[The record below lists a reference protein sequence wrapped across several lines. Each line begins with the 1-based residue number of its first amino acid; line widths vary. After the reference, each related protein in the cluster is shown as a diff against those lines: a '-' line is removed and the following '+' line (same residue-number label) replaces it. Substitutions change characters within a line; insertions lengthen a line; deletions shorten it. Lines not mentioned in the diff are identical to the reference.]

1 MQNKQVEFGIDA
13 RARLLQGV
21 NTLAD
26 SVCVT
31 LGPKGRNVILQQQ
44 FNGHPVIT
52 KDGVSV
58 AREITLQDPVQNMGA
73 DVVRE
78 VANRAN
84 SAAGD
89 GTTTATVLAR
99 SIIQEGMKAVAAGMN
114 PMDLKRGIDKASKFV
129 VNELHKLAV
138 GCDGYDSI
146 CNVGSISA
154 NSDTG
159 IGKLIADAMTKVG
172 TDGVITVENTNLP
185 NDELVTVDGLRI
197 ENGYIT
203 PYFNLDATST
213 DIVLED
219 PYILLCNDKITR
231 INDVVPLM
239 ELAHQQGRPLLIV
252 ADDVDNEALA
262 TMVMNNARGALKMAV
277 VKSPEFGHSRSAVM
291 DDIAVLVGGSVI
303 SAAHGKPFDR
313 INGEELG
320 TARRVVITPYHT
332 TIVNGGGAEE
342 KVTERIDELMK
353 CVADETSTSTVE
365 DKEFMRIRAAKLRS
379 GVAIIKIG
387 ASTETELKEKRDRVD
402 DALNAVQAAVSEG
415 IIAGGGTALLHIAFK
430 MERCEDPEVVE
441 LFQVENGD
449 QRVGINIVIAAIK
462 SPFRQILMNAGVD
475 PSMVMA
481 KLVSSDQIVGYNAA
495 TDVVGDMVEMGV
507 IDPVRVTRSAVQYAV
522 SAASTLIT
530 TECVVFVP
538 EEDKAK

>member
-13 RARLLQGV
+13 RARLLNGV
-21 NTLAD
+21 NVLAD

-44 FNGHPVIT
+44 FGGHPVIT

-58 AREITLQDPVQNMGA
+58 AREIKLVDPVENMGA

-78 VANRAN
+78 VANCAN

-99 SIIQEGMKAVAAGMN
+99 AIITEGMKAVAAGMN
-114 PMDLKRGIDKASKFV
+114 PMDLKRGIDKAARFV
-129 VNELHKLAV
+129 VDELQKQSV

-146 CNVGSISA
+146 SNVGSISA
-154 NSDTG
+154 NSDFE
-159 IGKLIADAMTKVG
+159 IGKLIADAMQKVG
-172 TDGVITVENTNLP
+172 SDGVITVENTNVP
-185 NDELVTVDGLRI
+185 TDSLVVVDGLRI

-203 PYFNLDATST
+203 PFFNLDSTSP

-219 PYILLCNDKITR
+219 PVIMLCNDKITR
-231 INDVVPLM
+231 INDVLKIM
-239 ELAHQQGRPLLIV
+239 EYAATNNRPLLIV
-252 ADDVDNEALA
+252 ADDVENEALA
-262 TMVMNNARGALKMAV
+262 TMVMNNARGALSMVV
-277 VKSPEFGHSRSAVM
+277 VKSPEFGASRSAIM
-291 DDIAVLVGGSVI
+291 NDMAILLGGSVI
-303 SAAHGKPFDR
+303 SAAQGKPLDR
-313 INGEELG
+313 MDGTELG
-320 TARRVVITPYHT
+320 SARRVVVTPYHT
-332 TIVNGGGAEE
+332 TFVSGAGEQE
-342 KVTERIDELMK
+342 VINERVEELMTQAASPD
-353 CVADETSTSTVE
+353 VLPM
-365 DKEFMRIRAAKLRS
+365 DKEFLRTRAAKLRS

-430 MERCEDPEVVE
+430 MEENG
-441 LFQVENGD
+441 LLNVENGD
-449 QRVGINIVIAAIK
+449 QRVGVNIVTSAIK
-462 SPFRQILMNAGVD
+462 APFRQILQNAGID

-481 KLVSSDQIVGYNAA
+481 KLGGKGETIGYNAA
-495 TDVVGDMVEMGV
+495 TDTIGDMIDMGV

-538 EEDKAK
+538 EEPKTK

>member
-13 RARLLQGV
+13 RARLIEGV
-21 NTLAD
+21 NVLAD

-44 FNGHPVIT
+44 FEGHPVIT

-58 AREITLQDPVQNMGA
+58 AREIKLEDPVKNMGA
-73 DVVRE
+73 AVVRE

-114 PMDLKRGIDKASKFV
+114 PMDLKRGIDKASRYV
-129 VNELHKLAV
+129 VNRLQELSLECK
-138 GCDGYDSI
+138 GYDSI

-159 IGKLIADAMTKVG
+159 IGKLIADAMKLVG
-172 TDGVITVENTNLP
+172 SDGVITVENTNVP
-185 NDELVTVDGLRI
+185 TDELVVVDGLRI
-197 ENGYIT
+197 DNGYMT
-203 PYFNLDATST
+203 SYFNLDATT
-213 DIVLED
+213 PDIVFDNPL
-219 PYILLCNDKITR
+219 IFLCNDKITR
-231 INDVVPLM
+231 INDVVRLM
-239 ELAHQQGRPLLIV
+239 EYAASNNRPLVIF
-252 ADDVDNEALA
+252 ADDVDNEVMA
-262 TMVMNNARGALKMAV
+262 TMVMNNARGALKMVV
-277 VKSPEFGHSRSAVM
+277 VKSPEFGHSRSAIM
-291 DDIAVLVGGSVI
+291 SDMAVLVGGEVV
-303 SAAHGKPFDR
+303 SAAQGKPIDTMT
-313 INGEELG
+313 GDEVG
-320 TARRVVITPYHT
+320 SASRVVVTPFHT
-332 TIVNGGGAEE
+332 TIVKGDGSPEAIERRVNELVELSTTYTTSPADAEF
-342 KVTERIDELMK
+342 
-353 CVADETSTSTVE
+353 A
-365 DKEFMRIRAAKLRS
+365 RIRAAKLRS

-415 IIAGGGTALLHIAFK
+415 IIAGGGTALLHIAFD
-430 MERCEDPEVVE
+430 MERKESTEVQE
-441 LFQVENGD
+441 LFDVENND
-449 QRVGINIVIAAIK
+449 QRVGINIVISAIK
-462 SPFRQILMNAGVD
+462 SPFRQILENAGVD

-481 KLVSSDQIVGYNAA
+481 KLCGNGETVGYNAA
-495 TDVVGDMVEMGV
+495 TDVVGDMIEMGV

-538 EEDKAK
+538 EEAKAK